1 MELLDKLL
9 NTFKDT
15 IFLKD
20 DSNLEKLVEE
30 LKKIKGENI
39 DSTSIDKDIKFLE
52 YGIKGENE
60 IAYELIWNYGI
71 DVNKIV
77 LFQWYYNLG
86 YNTKNLYSAFLSMME
101 TANVK
106 RILDV
111 NNCIHDL
118 GLWGISKKKHIQ
130 IDYIEKYDEILDEW
144 ECTFLNSDDHIAC
157 MCV

>member
-20 DSNLEKLVEE
+20 DSNLEKQVEE

-60 IAYELIWNYGI
+60 IAYELW
-71 DVNKIV
+71 
-77 LFQWYYNLG
+77 F
-86 YNTKNLYSAFLSMME
+86 
-101 TANVK
+101 
-106 RILDV
+106 
-111 NNCIHDL
+111 
-118 GLWGISKKKHIQ
+118 
-130 IDYIEKYDEILDEW
+130 
-144 ECTFLNSDDHIAC
+144 
-157 MCV
+157 